1 MGRVRVS
8 LALLAFA
15 VVVVVGA
22 AAPARSDALVSYY
35 SCSNKPPGSWCD
47 GRANGTFDGLHSWDY
62 NQGYAPGAPS
72 ACQGLYKPSTG
83 IWLTGSGCEPDDLAT
98 NYYNPQSCACLEAN
112 IAHYAAGNMTI
123 TGFADTY

>member
-1 MGRVRVS
+1 MARVRVS
-8 LALLAFA
+8 LALLTFA
-15 VVVVVGA
+15 VVAVVGA

-35 SCSNKPPGSWCD
+35 SCSNKPPGDWCD

-62 NQGYAPGAPS
+62 NQGYAPGTT

-83 IWLTGSGCEPDDLAT
+83 SWLVGTACDPDGLAT

-112 IAHYAAGNMTI
+112 IAHHAAGNMTI
-123 TGFADTY
+123 NGFADTY